1 MKTFTDSAGRT
12 WTLAITVDAIKRV
25 ESLVKVNLARL
36 LEPRSTGGL
45 PLLTELEA
53 DIILLCDVLF
63 ALVKPQAD
71 AQNVTDEQFGQALGG
86 EAIASAYEAFWE
98 ELVGFF
104 QKLPYGKATVTAIRK
119 HRELIEAQLKAA
131 QDKMEALTRKAGK
144 NAAPNETTVPS
155 ILGNSAGSSRAS
167 LGSIPDPSRSE
178 SLPLCRKPRCAANG
192 RRPPP

>member
-1 MKTFTDSAGRT
+1 MRTFTDSTGRT

-36 LEPRSTGGL
+36 LEPRKGSEL
-45 PLLTELEA
+45 PLLTELES

-63 ALVKPQAD
+63 ALVKSQAD
-71 AQNVTDEQFGQALGG
+71 AQGVSDEQFGQALGG
-86 EAIASAYEAFWE
+86 EAIAAAYEAFWE

-104 QKLPYGKATVTAIRK
+104 QKLPHGKATVTAIRK

-131 QDKMEALTRKAGK
+131 QDKIEALGGKGDRKNSGT
-144 NAAPNETTVPS
+144 APPPA
-155 ILGNSAGSSRAS
+155 IPGNSAGSSRAS
-167 LGSIPDPSRSE
+167 LGSIPDPSRSG
-178 SLPLCRKPRCAANG
+178 SSPPCRKPRSAANG

>member
-63 ALVKPQAD
+63 VLVKPQAD
-71 AQNVTDEQFGQALGG
+71 AQGVTDEQFGQALGG
-86 EAIASAYEAFWE
+86 EAIAAAYPAFWE
-98 ELVGFF
+98 ELVDFF
-104 QKLPYGKATVTAIRK
+104 QKLPHGKATVTAIRK

-144 NAAPNETTVPS
+144 NPARSEATVPS
-155 ILGNSAGSSRAS
+155 IPGNSAGSSRAS
-167 LGSIPDPSRSE
+167 LGSIPDPSRSGN
-178 SLPLCRKPRCAANG
+178 SPPCRKPRSAANG
-192 RRPPP
+192 RRPLP